1 MIIALQ
7 LLQGD
12 YSGLDSD
19 IDWNTD
25 DELEIESF
33 QPSCSTVV
41 PSGQTITAGSV
52 EVIFFCTFFLVGSY
66 LYITK
71 LGDQCIITCIFEK
84 NASRNKIL
92 DRKWKIF

>member
-1 MIIALQ
+1 M
-7 LLQGD
+7 GD

-52 EVIFFCTFFLVGSY
+52 EPSSFAGPSNTKVFDHFISMGFPGEVVSKVIQEHGEENEE
-66 LYITK
+66 K
-71 LGDQCIITCIFEK
+71 LLNE
-84 NASRNKIL
+84 IL
-92 DRKWKIF
+92 TYSVS